1 MRTAIFCSRRI
12 SRQDLIR
19 RTGLCGRT
27 VGRYAAELERQ
38 GLITVD
44 SADSQR
50 GRPGIIY
57 LSNSEKILFVS
68 VSLVDQKL
76 CFVVIDINSFL
87 LYSNVLQLSEKTQP
101 SDLIRIALDEFQAIR
116 QRFPDMV
123 FAAIACN
130 LNAYR
135 LDKTSISAFS
145 KLPGMLRQLYD
156 TQTVLMQND
165 ELVFSRICRI
175 LQLKGSVGYFCP
187 GHLYMHVMDN
197 GELRDDLNGFFR
209 KFRHRQIDRSA
220 AQVCPVCGRCGCIDS
235 LLSYEGIVR
244 RHLAECGKN
253 MEKDMPLH
261 YYYNNILSHGEGG
274 EPAACK
280 TVRECGIL
288 TARVLALMKKDLH
301 LDQILLANATRLF
314 HDSVQDEYRKLTG
327 DTAPLLNFNS
337 LTVADSVYAATELM
351 RLDFLDL

>member
-1 MRTAIFCSRRI
+1 MAIFCSRRI

-27 VGRYAAELERQ
+27 VDHYTAELKRQ
-38 GLITVD
+38 GLIAEKSED
-44 SADSQR
+44 GQR

-87 LYSNVLQLSEKTQP
+87 LYSNVLLLSGKTQP
-101 SDLIRIALDEFQAIR
+101 SDLIRMALDEFQTIR
-116 QRFPDMV
+116 RRFPDMV

-130 LNAYR
+130 LNTYR

-145 KLPGMLRQLYD
+145 KLPGMLSHLYD

-175 LQLKGSVGYFCP
+175 LQLKGRVGYFCP
-187 GHLYMHVMDN
+187 GHLYMYVMDN

-209 KFRHRQIDRSA
+209 SFRHRQLDRSA
-220 AQVCPVCGRCGCIDS
+220 APVCPVCGRRGCIDS
-235 LLSYEGIVR
+235 LLTYEATVHR
-244 RHLAECGKN
+244 YLNECGGKKEEN
-253 MEKDMPLH
+253 MPIH
-261 YYYNNILSHGEGG
+261 YYYGDILSHSESGD
-274 EPAACK
+274 PAACK
-280 TVRECGIL
+280 IIREDSL
-288 TARVLALMKKDLH
+288 YTARVLVMMKNELH
-301 LDQILLANATRLF
+301 LDQVLLANTTRLF
-314 HDSVQDEYRKLTG
+314 HDFVLGEYRKLTG
-327 DTAPLLNFNS
+327 DPVPLLNFNS
-337 LTVADSVYAATELM
+337 LTVADSAYAAAELM
-351 RLDFLDL
+351 RLNFLDL